1 MSSPPFDLVDIVM
14 RAGAGAGKT
23 TELTQRVLRLA
34 EAFKKE
40 DKFPHFVVT
49 TFTRKATQELKERLL
64 KKAMESKDSALID
77 FVQSPSHLHIS
88 TIHGVLSLFL
98 SKYGSVMGLSPRL
111 TMVSE
116 RKNRQTLKKM
126 IRDLCAEDD
135 QYNQDFQNLLENAEF
150 QELIEALKMMFQ
162 IQQQFANAKPASIFD
177 FQKVLAEKV
186 AEIQVKMEE
195 FVDLATSAEEKWLE
209 LREAYS
215 RTLANLKK
223 TENPLEILKSL
234 AENLPAVRA
243 SKKIPES
250 WSDLRKEIKEQ
261 LDEFSETN
269 VQPEFWQ
276 QHQLICEQFDRCSKK
291 LNERWLQ
298 EKLKTGEVTMSDL
311 ESLTLSLV
319 RQFPQ
324 AAESFSKTWDYW
336 LIDEYQD
343 TSPAQVEILRALMG
357 SRKSFV
363 VGDPQQS
370 IYLFRGARAEV
381 FEDREKIVTTSGG
394 ILFPKMMN
402 YRSDPEL
409 LLFFNFVFTQI
420 GKQFRGM
427 EPKTKPASETQKVAD
442 IVIVPEVEDESI
454 DPQNEAILTR
464 IQELLDSGMPA
475 EKICVLGRTH
485 SALEALALRAR
496 EVGVPVQLH
505 TAGGLFERR
514 EVMDALALLKF
525 LCNPHDNPN
534 FLQLIR
540 SPFFKVSDQ
549 MIYDQMKK
557 EKGSYWLNFSNSNPD
572 QPILSLLKN
581 LLAKANKLGVGFVWG
596 EQLIESGLF
605 LYAQKLDPTGR
616 REANLWKLVHLIQT
630 EEKRPG
636 FSYLEFLQSQEAALD
651 TEDGNQSEGVPVI
664 EPQRVH
670 LMTIHASKGLE
681 FNHVILP
688 FMGGKPNHSKTEFFL
703 SDDHEGVWTLSV
715 LDPET
720 GGKKASL
727 LGKKFLEILV
737 DREKKELDR
746 QLYVA
751 FTRAEKGVTLIFS
764 EKVDK
769 NSWAARL
776 PLNLTE
782 GTHQEKDFSYRVRR
796 ELLQPRVDVESQQA
810 QTTWK
815 PRFDASTSESSH
827 SWRIRS
833 VTEILEGAE
842 AKAAASEAIAKRE
855 MADIEKAL
863 TGVAVHRLFENLKY
877 QWLRDPKFDWKT
889 LLKYLPEKNQ
899 KALTYLMED
908 QNGLWK
914 DIIQNGEV
922 EFGFSALL
930 GKSLVQGQI
939 DLWGR
944 DRQGQVWIVDYKTG
958 SPHHSDK
965 AFKQLEIYA
974 WALAKMKKL
983 DPLEKIQLSV
993 IYPFSEKTLVKSG
1006 QLRVH
1011 DTEDLIQE

>member
-34 EAFKKE
+34 DAFKKE
-40 DKFPHFVVT
+40 TQYPHFVVT

-64 KKAMESKDSALID
+64 KKAMESKDNALID

-98 SKYGSVMGLSPRL
+98 SKYGSAMGLSPRL

-116 RKNRQTLKKM
+116 RKNQQTLKRM
-126 IRDLCAEDD
+126 IRDLCSEDD
-135 QYNQDFQNLLENAEF
+135 QFNTDFQSLLENAEF
-150 QELIEALKMMFQ
+150 KELIEALKSAFQ
-162 IQQQFANAKPASIFD
+162 IQQQFTTARPASTFD

-195 FVDLATSAEEKWLE
+195 FVQLAGAAEDKWLE

-215 RTLANLKK
+215 RALATLK
-223 TENPLEILKSL
+223 TSDKPVEILCGLS
-234 AENLPAVRA
+234 ENLPSVRA
-243 SKKIPES
+243 GKKIPES
-250 WSDLRKEIKEQ
+250 WSDLRKEIKDQ
-261 LDEFSETN
+261 LDELDENN
-269 VQPEFWQ
+269 VQPAFWE
-276 QHQLICEQFDRCSKK
+276 QHQLLCDQFSRCSGK
-291 LNERWLQ
+291 LNDKWLA

-357 SRKSFV
+357 DRKSFV

-381 FEDREKIVTTSGG
+381 FEDREKVVSTSGG

-402 YRSDPEL
+402 YRSEPEL

-420 GKQFRGM
+420 GRQFRAM
-427 EPKTKPASETQKVAD
+427 EPKAPPVTDRHHVVD
-442 IVIVPEVEDESI
+442 VVVVPKLEDDLI
-454 DPQNEAILTR
+454 DPQNEAVLAR
-464 IQELLDSGMPA
+464 IQELMADGLPA

-485 SALEALALRAR
+485 SDLEAIALRAR

-505 TAGGLFERR
+505 TSGGLFDRR
-514 EVMDALALLKF
+514 EIMDALSLLKF

-534 FLQLIR
+534 LLQLIR

-549 MIYDQMKK
+549 AIYEGMSKV
-557 EKGSYWLNFSNSNPD
+557 KGSYWLNFSEKASD
-572 QPILSLLKN
+572 DSIFALLKN
-581 LLAKANKLGVGFVWG
+581 LLTKANKLGVGSVWS
-596 EQLIESGLF
+596 EQLIESGF
-605 LYAQKLDPTGR
+605 FIYAQKLDPTGR
-616 REANLWKLVHLIQT
+616 REANLWKLIHLIQA

-636 FSYLEFLQSQEAALD
+636 FSYLEFIQNQEAAQD
-651 TEDGNQSEGVPVI
+651 TEDGNQSEGVPVM

-670 LMTIHASKGLE
+670 LMTVHASKGLE
-681 FNHVILP
+681 FHHVILP
-688 FMGGKPNHSKTEFFL
+688 YMGSRPNHSKTEFFL
-703 SDDHEGVWTLSV
+703 SDDNEGIWTLSI

-727 LGKKFLEILV
+727 MGKRFLEVLV
-737 DREKKELDR
+737 EREKKEVER

-751 FTRAEKGVTLIFS
+751 LTRAEKGVTLIFD
-764 EKVDK
+764 EKADK

-776 PLNLTE
+776 PLKLE
-782 GTHQEKDFSYRVRR
+782 DGTHQEKDFSYRVRR
-796 ELLQPRVDVESQQA
+796 ELLQPQMQKADQA
-810 QTTWK
+810 IQTSWRPK
-815 PRFDASTSESSH
+815 YEVPESESGH
-827 SWRIRS
+827 SWKLRS
-833 VTEILEGAE
+833 VTEILEGAQ
-842 AKAAASEAIAKRE
+842 AKAAASEAIAKRD

-877 QWLRDPKFDWKT
+877 QWLRDPGFDWKSS
-889 LLKYLPEKNQ
+889 LKYLPEKTQ

-908 QNGLWK
+908 QNGLWQEV
-914 DIIQNGEV
+914 IQNGEV
-922 EFGFSALL
+922 EFGFSAKL
-930 GKSLVQGQI
+930 GQSLVQGQI

-944 DRQGQVWIVDYKTG
+944 DKKGQVWIVDYKTG
-958 SPHHSDK
+958 SPQHSEK
-965 AFKQLEIYA
+965 AFQQLEIYA

-983 DPLEKIQLSV
+983 DPQERIQLSV
-993 IYPFSEKTLVKSG
+993 IYPFSETTLVKTG

-1011 DTEDLIQE
+1011 DTENLIQV